1 MGGPAIG
8 SWRQAHAG
16 SWTLFFKI
24 FPNFFSRH
32 FSTIGWPGMQHQ
44 TSLALPSIGY
54 RWPETARGD
63 GPSRTEA
70 DLAFYWMDLPGDN
83 NTLVILGM

>member
-1 MGGPAIG
+1 
-8 SWRQAHAG
+8 
-16 SWTLFFKI
+16 
-24 FPNFFSRH
+24 
-32 FSTIGWPGMQHQ
+32 MQHW

-54 RWPETARGD
+54 PWPETARGD